1 MEFRQL
7 EAFVNA
13 VKYKSFSRAADA
25 MFLTQPTLSTH
36 VGNLENELGVKLLNR
51 TGREIVLTARG
62 REFYS
67 YALELL
73 NTRERAILSVQGD
86 GESTEGILE
95 IQTSTIPGQHY
106 LPALM
111 EEFHQM
117 YPKVRFYVEQS
128 DSRMVN
134 ENLMNQRGELGF
146 TGYRGNSGLCYE
158 AVFHDGMVLITPN
171 EKEFDDL
178 PDGAEIPVERFIH
191 KPFVMREDGPVPRR
205 KWKRHWWMECRCL
218 KMWM

>member
-13 VKYKSFSRAADA
+13 VKYKSFSRAADV

-73 NTRERAILSVQGD
+73 NTRERAILSRD
-86 GESTEGILE
+86 PDL
-95 IQTSTIPGQHY
+95 H
-106 LPALM
+106 
-111 EEFHQM
+111 
-117 YPKVRFYVEQS
+117 
-128 DSRMVN
+128 DSRTALSSGADGGVSPDVS
-134 ENLMNQRGELGF
+134 EGTVLRG
-146 TGYRGNSGLCYE
+146 
-158 AVFHDGMVLITPN
+158 AVGQ
-171 EKEFDDL
+171 
-178 PDGAEIPVERFIH
+178 PDRQ
-191 KPFVMREDGPVPRR
+191 
-205 KWKRHWWMECRCL
+205 
-218 KMWM
+218 

>member
-13 VKYKSFSRAADA
+13 VKYKSFSRAADV

-73 NTRERAILSVQGD
+73 NTRERAVYAVQGD
-86 GESTEGILE
+86 SQSAEGILE

-106 LPALM
+106 LPARLLVI
-111 EEFHQM
+111 F
-117 YPKVRFYVEQS
+117 
-128 DSRMVN
+128 
-134 ENLMNQRGELGF
+134 
-146 TGYRGNSGLCYE
+146 
-158 AVFHDGMVLITPN
+158 
-171 EKEFDDL
+171 
-178 PDGAEIPVERFIH
+178 
-191 KPFVMREDGPVPRR
+191 
-205 KWKRHWWMECRCL
+205 
-218 KMWM
+218 

>member
-73 NTRERAILSVQGD
+73 NTRERAVYAVQGD
-86 GESTEGILE
+86 SQSAEGILE

-111 EEFHQM
+111 EEFHRM
-117 YPKVRFYVEQS
+117 YPKHQYP
-128 DSRMVN
+128 DS
-134 ENLMNQRGELGF
+134 G
-146 TGYRGNSGLCYE
+146 
-158 AVFHDGMVLITPN
+158 P
-171 EKEFDDL
+171 L
-178 PDGAEIPVERFIH
+178 PEIPLRTLTHPQEND
-191 KPFVMREDGPVPRR
+191 PS
-205 KWKRHWWMECRCL
+205 
-218 KMWM
+218 